1 MNFNKKLLLFF
12 FLFAFFIPFSVFA
25 YSDKVILGG
34 NNIGISVDTKNVL
47 VVGFYKV
54 DNKFIAKDKGIKLGD
69 NITHVGGVRVYSIDD
84 VVSLINE
91 KKVNDKVEI
100 TILRNNKS
108 HNINIDLYEENGVYK
123 TGIYI
128 KNNITGIGTLTYI
141 DPESKIFGALGHEI
155 ISSPTNKI
163 SDISKGEIFK
173 ADVIGTVKSRINF
186 TGEKRAVFD
195 SDVIYGSIDENTIK
209 GIYGV
214 YSSEIDYER
223 LIEVGDSSSI
233 NLGKAYIYTVLDDN
247 SIGEYE
253 INILKIDDDSETKNI
268 LFEITDNILIKKTNG
283 VIKGMSGSPIV
294 QNGKLIGAVT
304 HAIVSD
310 NSKGYGIFI
319 TSMLE
324 EGEN

>member
-12 FLFAFFIPFSVFA
+12 SFLAFFIPFSVFA
-25 YSDKVILGG
+25 YSDRVILGG
-34 NNIGISVDTKNVL
+34 NNIGISVNTKNVL

-54 DNKFIAKDKGIKLGD
+54 DNKYVAKDKGIKIGD
-69 NITHVGGVRVYSIDD
+69 SITHIGGVEVHNIND

-91 KKVNDKVEI
+91 KKVNDMVEI
-100 TILRNNKS
+100 SVLRNNKTY
-108 HNINIDLYEENGVYK
+108 NYNIDLYKENGTYK

-128 KNNITGIGTLTYI
+128 KDNITGIGTLTYI

-155 ISSPTNKI
+155 INSFDNKI
-163 SDISKGEIFK
+163 VDISFGKIFK
-173 ADVIGTVKSRINF
+173 ADITGSVKSKVNF

-195 SDVIYGSIDENTIK
+195 SSVTYGNINENTIK

-214 YSSEIDYER
+214 YSSSYDVNR
-223 LIEVGDSSSI
+223 LIEVSDSV
-233 NLGKAYIYTVLDDN
+233 NLGKAYIYTVLEDN
-247 SIGEYE
+247 DIGEYE
-253 INILKIDDDSETKNI
+253 INILKVNDKTDTKNI
-268 LFEITDNILIKKTNG
+268 LFEITDKKLLDKTNG

-294 QNGKLIGAVT
+294 QNGKLVGAVT

-319 TSMLE
+319 TKMLE